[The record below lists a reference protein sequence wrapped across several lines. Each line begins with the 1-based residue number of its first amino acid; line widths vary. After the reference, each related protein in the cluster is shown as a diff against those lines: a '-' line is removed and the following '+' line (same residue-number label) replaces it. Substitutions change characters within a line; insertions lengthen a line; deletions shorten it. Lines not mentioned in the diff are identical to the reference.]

1 MSQPDNNYFE
11 IVAVPILQRKCQ
23 ELFNANIVL
32 ETNLHM
38 EIAQSKHRIEEISKL
53 RSVQTT
59 SVDDITST
67 RDKLAEVTIRAAK
80 AENDFRN
87 LQASLSDKGSAL
99 NTAQNKIN
107 SLEGELA
114 ESKKALQALQSELQ
128 AAKIELAETQQ
139 KFNEMDS
146 SARKP
151 GGSRG
156 RPKIIGPS
164 DDF

>member
-1 MSQPDNNYFE
+1 MSQTDYNNYFE
-11 IVAVPILQRKCQ
+11 TVAVPILQRKCQ

-53 RSVQTT
+53 KSAHTT
-59 SVDDITST
+59 SSDDLTSL
-67 RDKLAEVTIRAAK
+67 RDKLAEATIRAAK

-87 LQASLSDKGSAL
+87 LQASLSDKGNAL
-99 NTAQNKIN
+99 STAQNRIN
-107 SLEGELA
+107 LLEGELA

-139 KFNEMDS
+139 KFSEMDTS
-146 SARKP
+146 PKKS
-151 GGSRG
+151 GGRG